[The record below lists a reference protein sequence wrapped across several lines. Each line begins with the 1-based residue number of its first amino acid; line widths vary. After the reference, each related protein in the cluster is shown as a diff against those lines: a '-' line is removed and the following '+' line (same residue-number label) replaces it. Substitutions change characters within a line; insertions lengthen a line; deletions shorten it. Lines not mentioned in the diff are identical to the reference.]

1 MSTFFKVQT
10 ASLTA
15 SIIDFSLTIICV
27 QILGIWYIMGTILGT
42 VSGAVVNFLLG
53 RNWVFNSKVS
63 SIKSQVL
70 KYAIVW
76 TGYLL
81 LVTVGIFLL
90 THFAGVNYLLSK
102 IITTGIIGIPY
113 NYFLQKKFIFL

>member
-27 QILGIWYIMGTILGT
+27 QILGFWYIIGTILGT
-42 VSGAVVNFLLG
+42 VCGAIVNFMLG
-53 RNWVFNSKVS
+53 RNWVFNSKAS

-81 LVTVGIFLL
+81 IVTTGVFLL
-90 THFAGVNYLLSK
+90 THFAGINYLLSK
-102 IITTGIIGIPY
+102 VVTTGIIGIPY
-113 NYFLQKKFIFL
+113 NYFLQKKFIFI